1 MNPSA
6 SGWIKK
12 LLKDI
17 SSQDLSDKL
26 ENSSFY
32 DALKTC
38 GFIYGSNISIV
49 HKLFEVNDL
58 SNEELCKVNL
68 LLAFYQKH
76 QSNAT
81 EDKFIES
88 VIDFYSLINKSKTS
102 IFDNLLGKKKSNALL
117 EDIINK
123 RVHIDDNVFSKNFNY
138 FITNALLYI
147 DVLAYDKFLK

>member
-1 MNPSA
+1 M
-6 SGWIKK
+6 
-12 LLKDI
+12 
-17 SSQDLSDKL
+17 
-26 ENSSFY
+26 
-32 DALKTC
+32 
-38 GFIYGSNISIV
+38 
-49 HKLFEVNDL
+49 